1 MYAVIDTNVIV
12 ASLKTRHHDSAT
24 VRVMDAVYSGQVTP
38 LVNDEILAEYM
49 EVLNRPHLK
58 LNPAKC
64 EYIVSLIADLAE
76 RFTRVPI
83 EATMPDEDDRV
94 FFEIAIAG
102 QEIANTHL
110 ITGNAKHYP
119 PADFVVSPAEFCDI
133 LGI

>member
-38 LVNDEILAEYM
+38 LVNDAILAEYK
-49 EVLNRPHLK
+49 EVLSRTHLK
-58 LNPAKC
+58 LDLAKC
-64 EYIVSLIADLAE
+64 EYIVAFIADLAE
-76 RFTRVPI
+76 RFNPVPA
-83 EATMPDEDDRV
+83 EASMPDEDDRV
-94 FFEIAIAG
+94 FFEIALAG
-102 QEIANTHL
+102 QGIADTHL
-110 ITGNAKHYP
+110 VTGNAKHYP